1 MFTLR
6 CTQRLLTRLRSIQV
20 EEAGSGWCSG
30 MDVTVTVTVPEGA
43 LSALRQGPL
52 EFAEELKRAA
62 VAKWYELGVVS
73 QSKGAELL
81 GISRSEFLDFFRS
94 TASPHTKWTMLELA
108 ASP

>member
-1 MFTLR
+1 
-6 CTQRLLTRLRSIQV
+6 
-20 EEAGSGWCSG
+20 

-73 QSKGAELL
+73 QSKG
-81 GISRSEFLDFFRS
+81 SRSPLRRRIFNPSMNVRLTCFSSIDMRRS
-94 TASPHTKWTMLELA
+94 NRSRHTSWF
-108 ASP
+108 SRVYFS

>member
-1 MFTLR
+1 M
-6 CTQRLLTRLRSIQV
+6 
-20 EEAGSGWCSG
+20 A
-30 MDVTVTVTVPEGA
+30 VTVTVTVPEGA

-73 QSKGAELL
+73 QSKGAEIL
-81 GISRSEFLDFFRS
+81 GISRSEFLDFLSKYRV
-94 TASPHTKWTMLELA
+94 TPYQVDDAELA